1 MRLLLLCFEAIPDG
15 RLRRSRCAQP
25 FHTFPGI
32 ALLTL
37 ALALIASPAFAATI
51 EITIDRLVFSPANI
65 QAKVGDTIE
74 WTNKDVIAHTA
85 TVKGGWDVMIPAK
98 SKGKVTLK
106 AAGTADYFC
115 RFHPNMKGHVEVAP

>member
-1 MRLLLLCFEAIPDG
+1 MRRLLF
-15 RLRRSRCAQP
+15 S
-25 FHTFPGI
+25 
-32 ALLTL
+32 L
-37 ALALIASPAFAATI
+37 ALAIVASPALSATI
-51 EITIDRLVFSPANI
+51 EVTIDKLVFSPAII

-106 AAGTADYFC
+106 AAGAVDYFC